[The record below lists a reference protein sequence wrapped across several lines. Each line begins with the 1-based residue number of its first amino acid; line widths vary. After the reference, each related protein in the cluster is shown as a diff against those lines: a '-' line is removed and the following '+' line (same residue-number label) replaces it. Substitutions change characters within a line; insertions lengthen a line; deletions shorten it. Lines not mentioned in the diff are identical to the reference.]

1 MCARACVRQLRSSGT
16 PSPASIALL
25 SPATREPIAIVVVSS
40 TPFLHR
46 LCIDVLVRFCDP
58 VNRSMDIE
66 INRQVLARSAVSG
79 AGSIHTDTVA
89 IDLKETHHDDR

>member
-1 MCARACVRQLRSSGT
+1 
-16 PSPASIALL
+16 
-25 SPATREPIAIVVVSS
+25 
-40 TPFLHR
+40 
-46 LCIDVLVRFCDP
+46 
-58 VNRSMDIE
+58 MDIE